1 MAKKQLQS
9 APKSKKKVKRAK
21 RTDIGYINEYGL
33 EITFEE
39 HEEYRQLVNR
49 AKRKSKNIQTK
60 WGTSSY
66 SNFAK
71 PFGRFSTSITDVKS
85 RKEFEF
91 RKQVLQNFNK
101 RDSLKD
107 YSQTAK
113 ENIFN
118 ILDTMGVN
126 PETTKLQDSSFNVS
140 EVLTIKEIIDKKLS
154 AKQLNLLQDNSNRFL
169 EAGYDGDIDGVNE
182 VLESIGYHTAI
193 VLNNR

>member
-9 APKSKKKVKRAK
+9 APKPKNKVKRAK

-39 HEEYRQLVNR
+39 QEEFRQLVNR
-49 AKRKSKNIQTK
+49 AKRKSKNIQSK

-66 SNFAK
+66 SSFAK
-71 PFGRFSTSITDVKS
+71 PFSGFSTSITDVKS

-91 RKQVLQNFNK
+91 IKQALENFNK

-107 YSQTAK
+107 FSQTAK

-118 ILDTMGVN
+118 ILDTMGVY

-140 EVLTIKEIIDKKLS
+140 QVSTIKDIIEKKLS
-154 AKQLNLLQDNSNRFL
+154 PKQLILLQDNSNRFL
-169 EAGYDGDIDGVNE
+169 EAVYEGDIDGVNE

-193 VLNNR
+193 VLNDR

>member
-1 MAKKQLQS
+1 MAKKQLQTV
-9 APKSKKKVKRAK
+9 PKTKKKVKRVK
-21 RTDIGYINEYGL
+21 RTDIGFINEYGL

-39 HEEYRQLVNR
+39 QEEFRQLVNR
-49 AKRKSKNIQTK
+49 AKRKSKNIQSK

-71 PFGRFSTSITDVKS
+71 PFGEFSTSISDVKS

-91 RKQVLQNFNK
+91 RKQVLENFNK

-140 EVLTIKEIIDKKLS
+140 EVSSIKDIIDKKLS
-154 AKQLNLLQDNSNRFL
+154 PKQLILLQDKSNQFL
-169 EAGYDGDIDGVNE
+169 EAVYEGDIDGVNE

-193 VLNNR
+193 VLKNR

>member
-1 MAKKQLQS
+1 MAKKQIQS
-9 APKSKKKVKRAK
+9 APKPKKKVKRAK

-39 HEEYRQLVNR
+39 QEEFRQLVNR
-49 AKRKSKNIQTK
+49 AKRKSKNIQSK
-60 WGTSSY
+60 WGTSSN
-66 SNFAK
+66 SSFAK
-71 PFGRFSTSITDVKS
+71 PFSGFSTSITDVKS

-91 RKQVLQNFNK
+91 RKQVLENFNK

-107 YSQTAK
+107 YSQAAK
-113 ENIFN
+113 QKIFD

-140 EVLTIKEIIDKKLS
+140 EVLTIKEVIDKLS
-154 AKQLNLLQDNSNRFL
+154 PKQLILLQDHSNRFL
-169 EAGYDGDIDGVNE
+169 EAVYDGDIDGVNE
-182 VLESIGYHTAI
+182 VLESIGYHTAV

>member
-1 MAKKQLQS
+1 MAKKQLQT

-39 HEEYRQLVNR
+39 QEEFRQLVNR
-49 AKRKSKNIQTK
+49 AKRKSKNIQSK
-60 WGTSSY
+60 WGKSSY

-71 PFGRFSTSITDVKS
+71 PFSGFSTSITDIKS

-91 RKQVLQNFNK
+91 RKQVLENFNK

-118 ILDTMGVN
+118 ILDAMGVN
-126 PETTKLQDSSFNVS
+126 PETTHLQDSSFNVS
-140 EVLTIKEIIDKKLS
+140 EVSTIKEVIEKKLS
-154 AKQLNLLQDNSNRFL
+154 PKQLILLQDNSNRFL
-169 EAGYDGDIDGVNE
+169 EAVYEGDIDGVNE
-182 VLESIGYHTAI
+182 VLESIGYHTAN
-193 VLNNR
+193 VLNDR

>member
-1 MAKKQLQS
+1 MAKKQLQA
-9 APKSKKKVKRAK
+9 APKTKKKVKRAK

-33 EITFEE
+33 EVTFEE
-39 HEEYRQLVNR
+39 QEEYRQLVNR
-49 AKRKSKNIQTK
+49 AKRKSKNIQSK
-60 WGTSSY
+60 WGVSSY

-71 PFGRFSTSITDVKS
+71 PFGDFSTSITDVKS

-91 RKQVLQNFNK
+91 RKQVLENFNK

-126 PETTKLQDSSFNVS
+126 PETTKLQDSSFNVN
-140 EVLTIKEIIDKKLS
+140 EVLTIKEVIDKKLS
-154 AKQLNLLQDNSNRFL
+154 AKQLILLQDNSNPFL
-169 EAGYDGDIDGVNE
+169 EAVYKGDIDGVNE

>member
-1 MAKKQLQS
+1 MAKEQLQT
-9 APKSKKKVKRAK
+9 APKTKKKVKRAK
-21 RTDIGYINEYGL
+21 RTDIGFINEYGL

-39 HEEYRQLVNR
+39 QEEYRQLVNR
-49 AKRKSKNIQTK
+49 AKRKSKNIQSK

-71 PFGRFSTSITDVKS
+71 PFSGFSTSITDFKS

-91 RKQVLQNFNK
+91 RKQVLENFNK

-107 YSQTAK
+107 YSEAAK
-113 ENIFN
+113 QKIFD

-140 EVLTIKEIIDKKLS
+140 EVLTIKEVIDKKLTP
-154 AKQLNLLQDNSNRFL
+154 KQLILLQDNSNPFL
-169 EAGYDGDIDGVNE
+169 EAVYKGDIDGVNE

>member
-1 MAKKQLQS
+1 MAKKQLQT

-39 HEEYRQLVNR
+39 QEEFRQLVNR
-49 AKRKSKNIQTK
+49 AKRKSKNIQSK

-91 RKQVLQNFNK
+91 RKQVLENFNK

-107 YSQTAK
+107 YSEAAK
-113 ENIFN
+113 QNIFD

-140 EVLTIKEIIDKKLS
+140 EVLTIKEVIDKKLS
-154 AKQLNLLQDNSNRFL
+154 PKQLILLQDNSNPFL
-169 EAGYDGDIDGVNE
+169 EAVYKGDIDGVNE

>member
-9 APKSKKKVKRAK
+9 APKPKKKVKRAK

-39 HEEYRQLVNR
+39 HEEFRQLVNR

-140 EVLTIKEIIDKKLS
+140 EVLTLKEVIDKKLT
-154 AKQLNLLQDNSNRFL
+154 AKQLILLQDNSNRFL
-169 EAGYDGDIDGVNE
+169 EAVYDGDIDGVNE

>member
-1 MAKKQLQS
+1 MAKKQLQT

-21 RTDIGYINEYGL
+21 RTDIGFINEYGL

-39 HEEYRQLVNR
+39 QEEYRQLVNR
-49 AKRKSKNIQTK
+49 AKRKSKNIQSK

-71 PFGRFSTSITDVKS
+71 PFGNFSTSITDVKS

-91 RKQVLQNFNK
+91 RKQVLENFNK

-140 EVLTIKEIIDKKLS
+140 EVLTIKEVIDKKLS
-154 AKQLNLLQDNSNRFL
+154 PKQLILLQDNSNRFL
-169 EAGYDGDIDGVNE
+169 EAVYDGDIDGVNE

>member
-1 MAKKQLQS
+1 MAKKQLQT
-9 APKSKKKVKRAK
+9 APKTKKKVKRAK
-21 RTDIGYINEYGL
+21 RTDIGFNNEYGL
-33 EITFEE
+33 EVTFEE
-39 HEEYRQLVNR
+39 QEEYRQLVNR
-49 AKRKSKNIQTK
+49 AKRKSKNIQSK

-71 PFGRFSTSITDVKS
+71 PFGDFSTSITDVKS

-91 RKQVLQNFNK
+91 RKQVLANFSS

-126 PETTKLQDSSFNVS
+126 PETTQIQDCSFNVS
-140 EVLTIKEIIDKKLS
+140 EVSTIKEVIDKKLS
-154 AKQLNLLQDNSNRFL
+154 PKQLILLQDNSNPFL
-169 EAGYDGDIDGVNE
+169 EAVYKGDIDGVNE
-182 VLESIGYHTAI
+182 ILESIGYHTAI

>member
-1 MAKKQLQS
+1 MAKKQLQT
-9 APKSKKKVKRAK
+9 APKPKKKVKRVK
-21 RTDIGYINEYGL
+21 RTDIGFINEYGL

-39 HEEYRQLVNR
+39 QEEFRQLVNR
-49 AKRKSKNIQTK
+49 AKRKSKNIQSK
-60 WGTSSY
+60 WGKSSY

-71 PFGRFSTSITDVKS
+71 PFGNFSTSITDVKS

-91 RKQVLQNFNK
+91 RKQVLENFNK

-126 PETTKLQDSSFNVS
+126 PETTQLQDSSFNVS
-140 EVLTIKEIIDKKLS
+140 EVSTIKEVIDKLTP
-154 AKQLNLLQDNSNRFL
+154 KQLILLQDNSNRFL
-169 EAGYDGDIDGVNE
+169 EAVYDGDIDGVNE
-182 VLESIGYHTAI
+182 VLESIGYHTSI
-193 VLNNR
+193 VLKNR

>member
-9 APKSKKKVKRAK
+9 APKTKKKVKRVK
-21 RTDIGYINEYGL
+21 RTDIGFINEYGL

-39 HEEYRQLVNR
+39 QEEYRQLVNR
-49 AKRKSKNIQTK
+49 AKRKSKNIQSK
-60 WGTSSY
+60 WGVSSY

-71 PFGRFSTSITDVKS
+71 PFNNISTSISSYKS
-85 RKEFEF
+85 RKEFEHI
-91 RKQVLQNFNK
+91 KQALSNFSS

-126 PETTKLQDSSFNVS
+126 PETTKLQDSSFNVN
-140 EVLTIKEIIDKKLS
+140 EVLTIKEIIDKNLS
-154 AKQLNLLQDNSNRFL
+154 AKQLILLQDNSNQFL
-169 EAGYDGDIDGVNE
+169 EAVYEGDIDGVNE
-182 VLESIGYHTAI
+182 VLESIGYHTSI
-193 VLNNR
+193 ILNNR

>member
-1 MAKKQLQS
+1 MAKKQLQA
-9 APKSKKKVKRAK
+9 APKTKKKVKRAK
-21 RTDIGYINEYGL
+21 RTDIGFINEYGL

-39 HEEYRQLVNR
+39 QEEYRQLVNR
-49 AKRKSKNIQTK
+49 AKRKSKNIQSK

-71 PFGRFSTSITDVKS
+71 PFSGFSTSITDVKS

-91 RKQVLQNFNK
+91 RKQALENFNK

-126 PETTKLQDSSFNVS
+126 PDTTELKDSSFNVS
-140 EVLTIKEIIDKKLS
+140 EVSTIKEIIDKKL
-154 AKQLNLLQDNSNRFL
+154 
-169 EAGYDGDIDGVNE
+169 
-182 VLESIGYHTAI
+182 
-193 VLNNR
+193 

>member
-1 MAKKQLQS
+1 MAKKQIQT
-9 APKSKKKVKRAK
+9 APKAKKKVKRAK
-21 RTDIGYINEYGL
+21 RTDIGFINEYGV
-33 EITFEE
+33 EVTFEE
-39 HEEYRQLVNR
+39 QEEYRQLVNR
-49 AKRKSKNIQTK
+49 AKRKSKNIQSK

-71 PFGRFSTSITDVKS
+71 PFGNFSTSITDFKT

-91 RKQVLQNFNK
+91 RKQVLENFNK

-118 ILDTMGVN
+118 ILDAMGVN

-140 EVLTIKEIIDKKLS
+140 EVLTIKEVIDKKLT
-154 AKQLNLLQDNSNRFL
+154 AKQLILLQDHSNQFL
-169 EAGYDGDIDGVNE
+169 EAVYDGDIDGVNE
-182 VLESIGYHTAI
+182 VLESIGYHTSI